1 MFEKN
6 LSSLVDLGQCGFA
19 KIRLYADIRMP
30 GFFKRT
36 GMEKMRSKWI
46 SCFTFV
52 AMGMFKYTTGN
63 LKKLE
68 ALMEELGYIVRY
80 EKGNFQSGYCL
91 VQNKKIAV
99 VNKFYDAEGRIN
111 CLVEIITNLE
121 IETAALSEKSQKLYR
136 VISGLGG
143 EEEEEEI

>member
-1 MFEKN
+1 MFEKK

-30 GFFKRT
+30 GFFKRA